1 MAIVGNNTAGRAL
14 PNIGLFGSQ
23 SWTPAFSMQAYVY
36 VIGGGGS
43 GAASDDNTNRSGGG
57 GAAGC
62 AISFLTL
69 LSSVTYT
76 VTIGAGGVQKTPD
89 NAGANG
95 GNSSLSGS
103 NIATMTA
110 NGGIGGAQSTNSAI
124 TGAAGGAASGGTICN
139 NTGGA
144 GGDVPNTG
152 GMLSGGGAVGIWGT
166 GNKAESG
173 GYTGYTSY
181 LGGSLNYPNGFFTGG
196 TDYGT
201 AAREATAP
209 PPVLAPFEVLS
220 TFSSLT
226 YESANYR
233 RDTTQLQVTAG
244 HGGYAYGQGS
254 SYGTSVSGPFCGGN
268 GFYGASNI
276 KGTAGGGGLGAGGG
290 AVFGNSSSKS
300 GGGGYGAV
308 LIFPVD
314 MG

>member
-1 MAIVGNNTAGRAL
+1 MAVIGNNTAGRAL

-43 GAASDDNTNRSGGG
+43 GAASDDNLNRSGGG

-110 NGGIGGAQSTNSAI
+110 NGGTGGAQTGSAI
-124 TGAAGGAASGGTICN
+124 TGAAGGTATGGTIAN

-201 AAREATAP
+201 AGRDATAP

-220 TFSSLT
+220 TYSSVS
-226 YESANYR
+226 YELNNYR
-233 RDTTQLQVTAG
+233 SCLLYTSPSPRD
-244 HGGYAYGQGS
+244 S
-254 SYGTSVSGPFCGGN
+254 
-268 GFYGASNI
+268 
-276 KGTAGGGGLGAGGG
+276 
-290 AVFGNSSSKS
+290 
-300 GGGGYGAV
+300 
-308 LIFPVD
+308 
-314 MG
+314 

>member
-43 GAASDDNTNRSGGG
+43 GAASDDNLNRSGGG

-76 VTIGAGGVQKTPD
+76 VTIGAGGAQKTTN

-110 NGGIGGAQSTNSAI
+110 NGGTGGAQTGSAI
-124 TGAAGGAASGGTICN
+124 TGAAGGTATGGTIAN

-201 AAREATAP
+201 AGREATAP

-220 TFSSLT
+220 TYSSVS
-226 YESANYR
+226 YELNNYR

-268 GFYGASNI
+268 GFYGASNV

-290 AVFGNSSSKS
+290 AVFGNSNSKS
-300 GGGGYGAV
+300 GQGGYGAV

>member
-1 MAIVGNNTAGRAL
+1 
-14 PNIGLFGSQ
+14 
-23 SWTPAFSMQAYVY
+23 
-36 VIGGGGS
+36 
-43 GAASDDNTNRSGGG
+43 
-57 GAAGC
+57 
-62 AISFLTL
+62 
-69 LSSVTYT
+69 
-76 VTIGAGGVQKTPD
+76 
-89 NAGANG
+89 
-95 GNSSLSGS
+95 
-103 NIATMTA
+103 MTA
-110 NGGIGGAQSTNSAI
+110 NGGTGGAQTGSAI
-124 TGAAGGAASGGTICN
+124 TGAAGGTATGGTIAN

-166 GNKAESG
+166 GNKAEGG

-268 GFYGASNI
+268 GFYGASNV